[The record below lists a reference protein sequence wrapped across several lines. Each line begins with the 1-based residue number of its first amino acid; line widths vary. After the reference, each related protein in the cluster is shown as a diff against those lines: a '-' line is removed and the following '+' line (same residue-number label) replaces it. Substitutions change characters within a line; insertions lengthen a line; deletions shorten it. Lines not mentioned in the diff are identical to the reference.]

1 MKTSWTQGLDKELV
15 VDIRQNFKESLVMRR
30 RLEEMLESKIASS
43 QRSSRSKDAYL
54 NPNWAYLQAD
64 ARGYERALQDV
75 IDLISEK
82 AVDKQPK
89 NLV

>member
-1 MKTSWTQGLDKELV
+1 MKTSWVQGLDKELV
-15 VDIRQNFKESLVMRR
+15 ADIRQNFKESLVVRR
-30 RLEEMLESKIASS
+30 RLEEMLNAKISSS
-43 QRSSRSKDAYL
+43 QRTSRSKDAYT

-82 AVDKQPK
+82 SVDK
-89 NLV
+89 